1 MCENVPHICALAG
14 RARGAAARRRA
25 RGRQRAAIKLLFIY
39 VYALP
44 VRGAAGST
52 ARCRILRPV
61 SLALPGAPVLY
72 SLPFSPPPTRHAVG
86 DATRPHRVTR
96 IDLISSFI
104 PRIAHSSLR
113 SERRLRRACGCAAG
127 RPTTQELLEERC
139 RSRFWRPVHLHIA
152 GQLCACSAPLVQND
166 LVDQLLP
173 LPPVRCEREAQ
184 SWPYVK

>member
-1 MCENVPHICALAG
+1 M
-14 RARGAAARRRA
+14 
-25 RGRQRAAIKLLFIY
+25 AIKLLFIY

-113 SERRLRRACGCAAG
+113 SERRLRRACGCVAG
-127 RPTTQELLEERC
+127 RPTTRELLEERC

>member
-1 MCENVPHICALAG
+1 MRAGDTKRYSCFPQWRVNTGWDASPFFKRSAYVLNPRPASRPPSRPFHGIPYFASRFARTAG
-14 RARGAAARRRA
+14 RTGHV
-25 RGRQRAAIKLLFIY
+25 IPSP
-39 VYALP
+39 LP
-44 VRGAAGST
+44 T
-52 ARCRILRPV
+52 AHE
-61 SLALPGAPVLY
+61 
-72 SLPFSPPPTRHAVG
+72 TRAVG

-113 SERRLRRACGCAAG
+113 SERRLRRACGCAAS
-127 RPTTQELLEERC
+127 RPTTRELLEERC
-139 RSRFWRPVHLHIA
+139 RSRFWRPVHLQVA